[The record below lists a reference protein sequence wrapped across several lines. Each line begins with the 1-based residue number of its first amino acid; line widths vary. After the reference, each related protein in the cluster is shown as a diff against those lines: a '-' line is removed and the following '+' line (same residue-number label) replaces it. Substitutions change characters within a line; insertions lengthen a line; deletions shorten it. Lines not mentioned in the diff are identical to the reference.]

1 MMGKQENLAR
11 PFEALKRTGWQCMA
25 CKTWNQMNRKRC
37 WHCDS
42 PPETRAVPDEEL
54 GGEG

>member
-1 MMGKQENLAR
+1 MGKQENLAR